1 MTVLD
6 KDVLLAIALAYIY
19 GLQHLIS
26 VIGEPLRKRIRGSR
40 RDTTDAEWEL
50 VFADEVWVF
59 PRNRTWKQMVWSGM
73 DVWKQALK
81 EIPVATLW
89 SRDGYFMLFHKAGC
103 SARHL
108 TELETLDDYFV
119 DPINAEVLEEMR
131 VPTDFTGLLA
141 YAASILENDEHLHEQ
156 HTDASL
162 YRGTS
167 ALPGP
172 ATASMYAA
180 TVSTVTRVTQPVP
193 VSTSTRTRYR
203 WRFRMT
209 RRFPGGRLQPYP

>member
-6 KDVLLAIALAYIY
+6 KDVPLAIALAYIY

-81 EIPVATLW
+81 EIPSLPCGRVTGTSCCSTRPVA
-89 SRDGYFMLFHKAGC
+89 
-103 SARHL
+103 
-108 TELETLDDYFV
+108 
-119 DPINAEVLEEMR
+119 
-131 VPTDFTGLLA
+131 LLA
-141 YAASILENDEHLHEQ
+141 
-156 HTDASL
+156 T
-162 YRGTS
+162 
-167 ALPGP
+167 
-172 ATASMYAA
+172 
-180 TVSTVTRVTQPVP
+180 
-193 VSTSTRTRYR
+193 
-203 WRFRMT
+203 
-209 RRFPGGRLQPYP
+209 